1 MLRPPP
7 RLRGPLAL
15 VLALGLG
22 ACSGPEPDELAMRQG
37 LEALHQEWVAQA
49 RQTEPAKAPRREEDF
64 VVRIRPDLGR
74 EARYDFQITDLK
86 KLGCQPTN
94 DTRLGYICMVEVKA
108 TVAGQPAIERRI
120 RGRFVADSSR
130 WFARDVQ
137 ILDAN

>member
-1 MLRPPP
+1 MCAGT
-7 RLRGPLAL
+7 RLRWAAPLPAARKDLDEVTAL
-15 VLALGLG
+15 SRQHGQSEPIEHWDLAFWAERL
-22 ACSGPEPDELAMRQG
+22 
-37 LEALHQEWVAQA
+37 
-49 RQTEPAKAPRREEDF
+49 
-64 VVRIRPDLGR
+64 R